1 MRSLLVGD
9 LHIGIKSN
17 SITWL
22 ENQIKFFK
30 DQIIESIRTKNV
42 DQAIFLGDIHDIRFS
57 INQQI
62 GYERKNIITEMVS
75 EFPDKK
81 FIFVAGNHDYFTPL
95 EEYDKY
101 NIYTV
106 LFGEEYTRVHKNV
119 QFIWEAPYLDD
130 FGYLY
135 LPWYWTENPLH
146 FDEILYQYNFSKDI
160 KAIFCHTDLSIWP
173 GARIA
178 SLQGVPVYSGH
189 IHNIYEDK
197 LCNLH
202 NIGAALPLT
211 FNDVND
217 ARYIYV
223 LEDFDIVEK
232 IENVTT
238 PRFNRIYNEEI
249 FEDRPEL
256 YQNSYMQL
264 CISSNNINTAKYI
277 DQIKFLKSQYVNAN
291 IRIHIIDDT
300 VNLKTLE
307 VDGFDMN
314 INKYIE
320 DNIPE
325 YLDTKYN
332 KIKTKLAEQ

>member
-62 GYERKNIITEMVS
+62 GYELKSIITEMVS

>member
-62 GYERKNIITEMVS
+62 GYELKNIITEMVS

-320 DNIPE
+320 DNIPD

>member
-62 GYERKNIITEMVS
+62 GYELKSIITEMVS

-307 VDGFDMN
+307 VDGFDIN
-314 INKYIE
+314 INNYIE

>member
-62 GYERKNIITEMVS
+62 GYELKNIITEMVS